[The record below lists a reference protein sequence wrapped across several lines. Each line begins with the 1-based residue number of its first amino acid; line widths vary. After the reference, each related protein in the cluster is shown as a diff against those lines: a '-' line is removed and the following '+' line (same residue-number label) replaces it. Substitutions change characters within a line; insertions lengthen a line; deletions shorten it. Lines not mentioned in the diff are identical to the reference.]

1 MLLLLLLIFPVVVC
15 PPLSGPV
22 NGAVS
27 VPDASFGGVAT
38 YTCNTGYDLTGAV
51 NRSCQSDGTWSDS
64 PPTCVESKYYSFC
77 DSCTR
82 YYPSSFIVQCPELP
96 LPDNGELVYSGFSFS
111 STVLYMCNEGYESS
125 GPIER
130 VCQLDS
136 TWSGEAPTC
145 EQSK

>member
-1 MLLLLLLIFPVVVC
+1 MASLSLSISTVQCDTLEDPEFGSVSIHETMIGSTADYSCEIGYELIG
-15 PPLSGPV
+15 S
-22 NGAVS
+22 
-27 VPDASFGGVAT
+27 AT
-38 YTCNTGYDLTGAV
+38 VT
-51 NRSCQSDGTWSDS
+51 CQSDGTWSDS
-64 PPTCVESKYYSFC
+64 PPICVESKYYSFC

-96 LPDNGELVYSGFSFS
+96 LPDNGALVYSGFSFS

-145 EQSK
+145 EESK